1 MQGIVSTVI
10 NDITEK
16 CDSDNLKQP
25 LKEIL
30 TGVLQELANS
40 MNEDFVLALNPEQ
53 KEDFQ
58 NYLGGLV
65 QVLLVR
71 LGYDW
76 LDEQFRPMIAQL
88 VQALFNYN

>member
-16 CDSDNLKQP
+16 CDSDNLKEP

-30 TGVLQELANS
+30 VGILQELANS
-40 MNEDFVLALNPEQ
+40 MNTDFVLVLNPEQ

-58 NYLGGLV
+58 NFLGGLI

-71 LGYDW
+71 LGQQW
-76 LDEQFRPMIAQL
+76 LEDTHKPMIVQL
-88 VQALFNYN
+88 VQALFMFN